1 MQKKSKKRLLW
12 FSIIIVITVTAL
24 FAFSNGD
31 DEEEN
36 GRATVKVEKKNIID
50 KALAVGS
57 IEPVNE
63 IDVKSKISGVV
74 GKLYAD
80 VGDFVKAGDPL
91 VEVKPDPTPQEL
103 VQAKRDVEMAKIE
116 SETLRKELER
126 NKKLQTEGFIADQD
140 YELLAQHYEEAKLRL
155 QIANEKLEL
164 IEKGKVV
171 IANTN
176 IETVVKSPLT
186 GFILEKSVNLGDPV
200 VPLTSY
206 QPGTAIMRMADMNDL
221 LFKGTVDEIDV
232 GKISEGMS
240 CELQVGAIPGKTVK
254 GHLTLI
260 SLKALKEDNTTVFPV
275 EIKIDDSGGAVL
287 RAGYSANAHII
298 IARRDSVLSVP
309 ERVVTF
315 RNDSA
320 FVRIPK
326 GEQDAEERYIK
337 TGLSDA
343 IQIEVVEGLSEGEE
357 VLEKEV
363 KEIT

>member
-1 MQKKSKKRLLW
+1 MQKKKKKW
-12 FSIIIVITVTAL
+12 IIVFGVVVVLIVVILVVASL
-24 FAFSNGD
+24 GSNGK
-31 DEEEN
+31 EN
-36 GRATVKVEKKNIID
+36 GRATVKVERKNITD

-63 IDVKSKISGVV
+63 IDVKSKVSGVV
-74 GKLYAD
+74 GKLFAD

-103 VQAKRDVEMAKIE
+103 AQAKRDVEMADIE
-116 SETLRKELER
+116 LKTLNQELER
-126 NKKLQTEGFIADQD
+126 SKKLKAQGFIADQD
-140 YELLAQHYEEAKLRL
+140 YEVLASHFAESELRL

-164 IEKGKVV
+164 IEKGKVI

-186 GFILEKSVNLGDPV
+186 GFILEKNVNLGDPV

-206 QPGTAIMRMADMNDL
+206 QPGTAIMRMADMKDL

-232 GKISEGMS
+232 GKIKEGLS
-240 CELQVGAIPGKTVK
+240 CELQIGAIPGQSIK
-254 GHLTLI
+254 GHVILI
-260 SLKALKEDNTTVFPV
+260 SLKAKKEDNTTVFPV
-275 EIKIDDSGGAVL
+275 EIKIDETDGALL

-298 IARRDSVLSVP
+298 ISQRDSVLSIP

-320 FVRIPK
+320 FVNIPK
-326 GEQDAEERYIK
+326 GETESEERYIK

-343 IQIEVVEGLSEGEE
+343 IIIEVTEGLSEGEE

>member
-1 MQKKSKKRLLW
+1 MKKKTKKWTYGLG
-12 FSIIIVITVTAL
+12 FIVVLIVVISLVASSG
-24 FAFSNGD
+24 SN
-31 DEEEN
+31 EKEN
-36 GRATVKVEKKNIID
+36 GRATVKVERKNIID

-63 IDVKSKISGVV
+63 IDVKSKVSGVV
-74 GKLYAD
+74 GKLFAD
-80 VGDFVKAGDPL
+80 VGDYVKAGDPL

-103 VQAKRDVEMAKIE
+103 AQAKRDVEMANIE
-116 SETLRKELER
+116 LATLDKELER
-126 NKKLQTEGFIADQD
+126 SKKLKTQGFIADQD
-140 YELLAQHYEEAKLRL
+140 FEILERQYDEAKLRL
-155 QIANEKLEL
+155 QMTNEKLKL
-164 IEKGKVV
+164 IETGKVI

-186 GFILEKSVNLGDPV
+186 GFILEKNVNLGDPV

-206 QPGTAIMRMADMNDL
+206 QPGTAIMRLADMNDL

-232 GKISEGMS
+232 GKIAEEMS
-240 CELQVGAIPGKTVK
+240 CDLQVGALPGKTVK

-275 EIKIDDSGGAVL
+275 EIKIDETDGAIL

-298 IARRDSVLSVP
+298 IARRDSVLSLP
-309 ERVVTF
+309 ERVITF

-320 FVRIPK
+320 FVNIPK
-326 GEQDAEERYIK
+326 GELESEERYIK

-343 IQIEVVEGLSEGEE
+343 IQIEVLEGLSEGEE